1 MKSNQEKI
9 DENLAEVLLFL
20 KQKEN
25 EVIQL
30 TKKEID
36 LSNRITELL
45 KI

>member
-25 EVIQL
+25 EGIQL